1 MKHTTRTYVALAVVF
16 LLSVAATSLLPIG
29 DAFRDIAATPAVMAL
44 IVALWQ
50 IFRDQASFEKNQQL
64 QRQQQIFS
72 LGTTSHMANL
82 AFDKHVEFC
91 EKYMYE
97 IHETVNTLFR
107 EGPTDKAFEH
117 VGHFVELQR
126 QYAAWI
132 PKDVAIAL
140 DPFVRAVNKIAAL
153 SGLETSLGSSD
164 PKGRANAIEEMYK
177 VFYEVMQIND
187 PKNVNGNSDVAIEEV
202 KERVRAILGIE
213 QLTRMRRK
221 LVQQALDSLENES

>member
-1 MKHTTRTYVALAVVF
+1 MKHTTRTYIALTAVF
-16 LLSVAATSLLPIG
+16 LLSAAATLFLPIDETFKG
-29 DAFRDIAATPAVMAL
+29 IASTPAVAAL

-97 IHETVNTLFR
+97 IHEAVKTLFR
-107 EGPTDKAFEH
+107 EGPTRKAFEH
-117 VGHFVELQR
+117 VGRFVELQR
-126 QYAAWI
+126 HYAAWI
-132 PKDVAIAL
+132 SKDIAIAL
-140 DPFVRAVNKIAAL
+140 DPFERAVNKIAAL
-153 SGLETSLGSSD
+153 SGLERALGSSD

-177 VFYEVMQIND
+177 VFHEVMQIDN
-187 PKNVNGNSDVAIEEV
+187 PKNIVGDSDIAVEEV
-202 KERVRAILGIE
+202 KERVRSILGIE

-221 LVQQALDSLENES
+221 LVQQALDSLERDT